1 MDMDVTEFLSEVD
14 LKEQEF
20 HSAVREVVILALV
33 SLVLYIGSFI
43 FLGFL
48 RRERDEEFEPYS
60 DTSDLWVYK
69 ISLWCCSFSLAVSVG
84 AALLLPIST
93 ISNEILHRYPK
104 SWYMKWLNA
113 SLIQGIWNLMFTLTN
128 LALFAFL
135 PFAYLLCESEGFVG
149 AQRGLLPRA
158 KETLVTL
165 VLLSALILGITF
177 VLSAILDRDQGTITQ
192 LYNVYSFYLPFLY
205 SCVSI
210 VGVLLLLVCTPI
222 GFVRLFSLVG
232 DRVTRPQF
240 LLDLEEVY
248 HVAKLEQESLT
259 RQLVN
264 YRQAR
269 LVNMAPLVAADGS
282 ALKNGE
288 LEEYLQRNL
297 NSAKEKVDSYVRA
310 RSRSRW
316 NRTFIWPSA
325 FVLLLGFT
333 GICLYLV
340 CFNIMLLV
348 SGWREL
354 PTHTANFDLGQSSLS
369 ALGTIGVVVE
379 VITIGYLLITSIVGL
394 YSIPLIKKVLPV
406 PRDTPISHLIINCGL
421 FVVLSSALPLLVK
434 VLGITN
440 FDLLGNYG
448 KITWLQSY
456 VIILFVNLVFGLSAA
471 LCFFNKVT
479 QRAQAETLKRIK
491 QFYKNVKSNFLKPLY
506 APPIPTVVASPVRI
520 KAE

>member
-1 MDMDVTEFLSEVD
+1 MDLDVTEFLSEVD

-33 SLVLYIGSFI
+33 SLILYIGSFMA
-43 FLGFL
+43 LGFL
-48 RRERDEEFEPYS
+48 RRERDEDFEPYT

-128 LALFAFL
+128 LALFACL
-135 PFAYLLCESEGFVG
+135 PFAYLLIESEGFIG
-149 AQRGLLPRA
+149 AKRGLIPRA

-165 VLLSALILGITF
+165 VLLSALILGITY
-177 VLSAILDRDQGTITQ
+177 VMSAILDRDQGTITQ

-210 VGVLLLLVCTPI
+210 VGVLLLLVCTPL

-240 LLDLEEVY
+240 LRNLEEE
-248 HVAKLEQESLT
+248 HTVAILEKQAIT
-259 RQLVN
+259 RQLDN
-264 YRQAR
+264 YRTAR
-269 LVNMAPLVAADGS
+269 IVNMVPLLARDGS
-282 ALKNGE
+282 TLANGQI
-288 LEEYLQRNL
+288 EEYLQKNL
-297 NSAKEKVDSYVRA
+297 ETAKEKVDFYVKA
-310 RSRSRW
+310 RSRSYW
-316 NRTFIWPSA
+316 NRTFLWPSV
-325 FVLLLGFT
+325 FLLLLGIT

-340 CFNIMLLV
+340 FINIMLVV

-354 PTHTANFDLGQSSLS
+354 PTHTASFDLGQTSLS
-369 ALGTIGVVVE
+369 ALGVLGVIVE
-379 VITIGYLLITSIVGL
+379 VIIIGYLLITSIVGL
-394 YSIPLIKKVLPV
+394 YSIPVIRKILPI
-406 PRDTPISHLIINCGL
+406 PRDTPISHLIMNCGL
-421 FVVLSSALPLLVK
+421 FVILSSALPLLVK

-448 KITWLQSY
+448 KITWLRSY
-456 VIILFVNLVFGLSAA
+456 VIILFVNLVFGLGAA

-479 QRAQAETLKRIK
+479 QKAQAETVKRIK
-491 QFYKNVKSNFLKPLY
+491 QFYKSTSWNFLKPMPSL
-506 APPIPTVVASPVRI
+506 PSLPISSPVRI